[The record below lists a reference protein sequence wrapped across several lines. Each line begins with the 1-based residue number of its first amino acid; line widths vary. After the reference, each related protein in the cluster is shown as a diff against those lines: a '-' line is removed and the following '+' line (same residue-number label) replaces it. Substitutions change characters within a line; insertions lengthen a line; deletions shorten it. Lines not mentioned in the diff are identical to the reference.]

1 MLSSITPLG
10 ERGRNN
16 RWWLTA
22 AAYITGSIAGGAAMG
37 AALGAL
43 GGLIRWATSEAGPFG
58 GVVRRATSGAG
69 LFDGRLPLALL
80 GIVALLGFLADL
92 RVARLRVPTMNRQ
105 VDERWLTTYRGWVY
119 GVGYGFQLGLGVV
132 TIVTSA
138 ATWVTLAVALLTGS
152 WPVGLVV
159 GSVFGAA
166 RSLPLLLA
174 APARSPGALR
184 DLLLRQQRWSGPAR
198 RAAIGGQCLVGVL
211 ALLTLLVVP

>member
-22 AAYITGSIAGGAAMG
+22 AAYITGSVAGGAAMG
-37 AALGAL
+37 ATLGAL
-43 GGLIRWATSEAGPFG
+43 GGLVPWAA
-58 GVVRRATSGAG
+58 SGSDA
-69 LFDGRLPLALL
+69 LPLVLL
-80 GIVALLGFLADL
+80 ASVALLGFLADL
-92 RVARLRVPTMNRQ
+92 RVARLRVPTMQRQ

-138 ATWVTLAVALLTGS
+138 ATWVTLTVAFLTGS
-152 WPVGLVV
+152 WTGGLVV

-174 APARSPGALR
+174 APVRSPGALR
-184 DLLLRQQRWSGPAR
+184 DLLRRQQRWAAPAR
-198 RAAIGGQCLVGVL
+198 LAAIGGQCLVGVL

>member
-22 AAYITGSIAGGAAMG
+22 SAYITGSIAGGAAMG

-43 GGLIRWATSEAGPFG
+43 GGLVRWAVPGTAAFG
-58 GVVRRATSGAG
+58 
-69 LFDGRLPLALL
+69 GRLPLALL
-80 GIVALLGFLADL
+80 AAVALLGSLADL

-138 ATWVTLAVALLTGS
+138 ATWVTVAVAFLTGS
-152 WPVGLVV
+152 WSGGLVV
-159 GSVFGAA
+159 GSVFAAA

-184 DLLLRQQRWSGPAR
+184 ALLLRHQRWAVPAR
-198 RAAIGGQCLVGVL
+198 LAAIGGQCLVGVL

>member
-37 AALGAL
+37 TALGAL
-43 GGLIRWATSEAGPFG
+43 GGLVPLAA
-58 GVVRRATSGAG
+58 SGA
-69 LFDGRLPLALL
+69 DAVPLALL
-80 GIVALLGFLADL
+80 AAVALLGFLADL

-119 GVGYGFQLGLGVV
+119 GVGFGFQLGVGVV

-138 ATWVTLAVALLTGS
+138 ATWVTLVVAFLTGS
-152 WPVGLVV
+152 WAGGLVV

-174 APARSPGALR
+174 APVRSPAALR
-184 DLLLRQQRWSGPAR
+184 ALLLRQQRWAAPAR
-198 RAAIGGQCLVGVL
+198 LAAIGGQCLVGVL

>member
-22 AAYITGSIAGGAAMG
+22 AAHITGSVAGGAAMG
-37 AALGAL
+37 AALGAA
-43 GGLIRWATSEAGPFG
+43 GGLVRWADTPS
-58 GVVRRATSGAG
+58 
-69 LFDGRLPLALL
+69 LALL
-80 GIVALLGFLADL
+80 AAVALLGVLADL

-105 VDERWLTTYRGWVY
+105 VDEGWLTTYRGWVY

-138 ATWVTLAVALLTGS
+138 ATWVTLAAAFLTGS
-152 WPVGLVV
+152 WTGGLAV

-166 RSLPLLLA
+166 RALPLLLT

-184 DLLLRQQRWSGPAR
+184 ALLRRQQRWAAPAR
-198 RAAIGGQCLVGVL
+198 LAAIGGQCLVGVL
-211 ALLTLLVVP
+211 ALLILLVAP

>member
-43 GGLIRWATSEAGPFG
+43 GGLTRWAMSWTHAFE
-58 GVVRRATSGAG
+58 
-69 LFDGRLPLALL
+69 GRLPLVLL
-80 GIVALLGFLADL
+80 AAAALLGFLADL

-138 ATWVTLAVALLTGS
+138 ATWVTLAVAFLSGS
-152 WPVGLVV
+152 WLGGLVV
-159 GSVFGAA
+159 GSVFAAA

-184 DLLLRQQRWSGPAR
+184 ELLLRHQRWAAPAR
-198 RAAIGGQCLVGVL
+198 LAAIGGQCLVGVL

>member
-10 ERGRNN
+10 ERGRDN

-37 AALGAL
+37 AGLGAL
-43 GGLIRWATSEAGPFG
+43 GGVVRWAS
-58 GVVRRATSGAG
+58 SGADA
-69 LFDGRLPLALL
+69 DGRLPLALL
-80 GIVALLGFLADL
+80 AMVALLGLLADL
-92 RVARLRVPTMNRQ
+92 RLAGLRVPTMNRQ

-138 ATWVTLAVALLTGS
+138 ATWVTLAAAFLAGS
-152 WPVGLVV
+152 WAGGLVV
-159 GSVFGAA
+159 GSVFAAA

-184 DLLLRQQRWSGPAR
+184 DLLVRHQRWAAPAR
-198 RAAIGGQCLVGVL
+198 LAAIGGQGLVGVL

>member
-43 GGLIRWATSEAGPFG
+43 GGL
-58 GVVRRATSGAG
+58 VRQATSGA
-69 LFDGRLPLALL
+69 DELPLVLL
-80 GIVALLGFLADL
+80 ASVAMLGFLADL
-92 RVARLRVPTMNRQ
+92 KVARLRVPTMNRQ

-138 ATWVTLAVALLTGS
+138 ATWVTLAVAFLTGS
-152 WPVGLVV
+152 WVGGLVI

-174 APARSPGALR
+174 APVRSPGALR
-184 DLLLRQQRWSGPAR
+184 DLLRRQQRWAAPAR
-198 RAAIGGQCLVGVL
+198 LAAIGGQCLVGVL